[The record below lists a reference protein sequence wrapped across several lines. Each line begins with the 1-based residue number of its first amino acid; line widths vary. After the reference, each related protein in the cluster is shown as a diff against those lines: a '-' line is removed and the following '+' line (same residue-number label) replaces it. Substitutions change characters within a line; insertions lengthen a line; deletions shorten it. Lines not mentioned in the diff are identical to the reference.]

1 MVRPVEG
8 LLNDDKH
15 VLGMASLTVET
26 TVGSQLSATVS
37 EGDF

>member
-1 MVRPVEG
+1 MLPLFTKQMV
-8 LLNDDKH
+8 LDTANT
-15 VLGMASLTVET
+15 TVET

>member
-1 MVRPVEG
+1 MLPLLTKQMV
-8 LLNDDKH
+8 LDTANT
-15 VLGMASLTVET
+15 TVET